1 MPKSDNSRSQY
12 DDPREVRRAAVEA
25 FDRTLG
31 ESKPHTPVVFLTLAG
46 ACVFFLRMEFATPGD
61 GLYLPFADDTLAA
74 WGANLP
80 ALTAEHQ
87 GWRLFASIFAPLC
100 LLQLLFNGWT
110 LVDLGRLMERLLG
123 STGFLLVFLTAGFAG
138 NLAHVI
144 WEPDRVAAGST
155 GAIFGLLAALAGWM
169 IRDRQAIP
177 PGVTSRL
184 RRSVP
189 AFVAFNVGYGLL
201 LKRLDATEYLGGVF
215 AGLTCGLILYR
226 PLAAEATRR
235 WRGNLVVGLLAAAL
249 VVTAGYAVK
258 PPPSDVRGEQ
268 DRLVELEGRLL
279 EAYNAAHA
287 DFLKDKLTPAQYADK
302 IDDEILPPWRA
313 ARARLEAL
321 PRVAEQDQ
329 ARWNDLKK
337 YAGLR
342 EHALALVADALRSGD
357 EKALDES
364 LKQAKEMLQ
373 EADQIVEALRKR
385 DEPKAAAD

>member
-12 DDPREVRRAAVEA
+12 DDPREARRAAVEA
-25 FDRTLG
+25 FDRSLG
-31 ESKPHTPVVFLTLAG
+31 ESKRHTPVVFLTLAG
-46 ACVFFLRMEFATPGD
+46 ACVVFLRIEFAAPGD
-61 GLYLPFADDTLAA
+61 GLYLPFADETLAA

-80 ALTAEHQ
+80 ALTADQQ
-87 GWRLFASIFAPLC
+87 GWRLFTSIFAPLC

-138 NLAHVI
+138 NLAHAV
-144 WEPDRVAAGST
+144 WEPERVAAGAT

-169 IRDRQAIP
+169 IRDRQSIP

-201 LKRLDATEYLGGVF
+201 LKRLDAAEYLGGVF

-226 PLAAEATRR
+226 PLAGNAASPR

-249 VVTAGYAVK
+249 VVAAGFAVK
-258 PPPSDVRGEQ
+258 PPPSDVGREQ
-268 DRLVELEGRLL
+268 DRLVELEERLFALYDAGRTDEKLK
-279 EAYNAAHA
+279 ATRFA
-287 DFLKDKLTPAQYADK
+287 DL

-313 ARARLEAL
+313 ERARLESL
-321 PRVAEQDQ
+321 PRVAAGDL
-329 ARWNDLKK
+329 ARWRDLKQ
-337 YAGLR
+337 YASLR
-342 EHALALVADALRSGD
+342 ERAWVLLSDALRSGD
-357 EKALDES
+357 RES
-364 LKQAKEMLQ
+364 LDQAKEELSKVDRVL
-373 EADQIVEALRKR
+373 EELRKR
-385 DEPKAAAD
+385 EQRDAAAD